1 MSKPQQLPDRRM
13 DEEVLRLL
21 LDSVARNLDRDAFAE
36 LFDRLAPRLKSFMMR
51 KGASI
56 ELAEDMVQD
65 TMIAVWTKAGLYQP
79 DKGSVVAW
87 IYTIAR
93 NLRIDRFRRDSGV
106 SFVDYEDFDGPSGEV
121 AADDQLAA
129 RQEGRHVAQ
138 ALASIPEEQKQI
150 LILSFVEDVPQS
162 EIALRLNLPL
172 GTVKSRMRLAYG
184 RLRKTLERLK

>member
-1 MSKPQQLPDRRM
+1 M
-13 DEEVLRLL
+13 DEDVLRLL
-21 LDSVARNLDRDAFAE
+21 LDQVARNLDRDAFAE

-51 KGASI
+51 KGANT

-87 IYTIAR
+87 IFTIAR
-93 NLRIDRFRRDSGV
+93 NLRIDRFRRDAGV
-106 SFVDYEDFDGPSGEV
+106 SFVDYEDFDGPSGEA
-121 AADDQLAA
+121 AADDLLAA
-129 RQEGRHVAQ
+129 RQEGQHVAQ
-138 ALASIPEEQKQI
+138 AMASIPEEQKQI

-184 RLRKTLERLK
+184 RLRKTLEKLK